1 MAKYNINS
9 NIVVKEIGL
18 EGGDNDRL
26 VLHQIF
32 TKEGSKIYIKDILIK
47 YDGKVIVKN
56 YRESIPFLITLK
68 SFTKRIFAHG
78 DENKYFQYA
87 EQKMSKDENNQKIR
101 KSLNCKF
108 DRKKYISFNDAF
120 IIIDYIEKSMLGYSP
135 IKLNMGKTILDINS
149 GGFVL
154 DDNNK
159 PYPLGF
165 LFDRLDDRL
174 KKSGININ
182 TENISDNDDKLSLYL
197 ENI

>member
-87 EQKMSKDENNQKIR
+87 EQKMS
-101 KSLNCKF
+101 
-108 DRKKYISFNDAF
+108 
-120 IIIDYIEKSMLGYSP
+120 IIDYIEKSMLGYSP